1 MNFKKFM
8 FVMLLGMLLCP
19 VQAHAA
25 ESAEA
30 LNYGDII
37 SINTFEGYMFAY
49 DFGIGGGVSQ
59 QDSHSGRNSY
69 MTDFSVA
76 DANLNLHTNTV
87 TAYDTYAYY
96 AEAYIKTEGIDIND
110 ITNIWLE
117 APSGDKQ
124 GTRLVQRETDGNG
137 WSRYSAYRSTPA
149 GQAEIRV
156 FMYLTPSSGK
166 LYVDD
171 VIIRAAP
178 YSLRVVG
185 TTADANTTVNLN
197 ALACYGA
204 DKNGNEKRI
213 YLNNM
218 KRWSVKSGNAAVDQN
233 GNLKWN
239 DSAGGT
245 AQVQLEF
252 CGVTTTFDVV
262 FAAGISITEPERS
275 GDTYSMTVKNPLAA
289 AETVKCTIALY
300 DDEGRLYKLKSE
312 SITVQGG
319 EEKEIYLQA
328 VEELYFIKNSV
339 QKIMVSAPHF
349 VKSYLCE

>member
-1 MNFKKFM
+1 MIFKKFA
-8 FVMLLGMLLCP
+8 FVMLLGLLLCP
-19 VQAHAA
+19 VQVRSA

-49 DFGIGGGVSQ
+49 DFGIGGGIV
-59 QDSHSGRNSY
+59 QDTAHSGQKSY

-76 DANLNLHTNTV
+76 NANLNLHTNTV
-87 TAYDTYAYY
+87 TVYDKYAYY
-96 AEAYIKTEGIDIND
+96 AEAYLKTEEIEIND

-124 GTRLVQRETDGNG
+124 GTRLTIRETDENG
-137 WSRYSAYRSTPA
+137 WSRYSAYRKTPA
-149 GQAEIRV
+149 GQAGIRV

-171 VIIRAAP
+171 VIIRVAP

-218 KRWSVKSGNAAVDQN
+218 KRWSVKSGNAVVDQN

-262 FAAGISITEPERS
+262 FTAGISVTEPERS
-275 GDTYSMTVKNPLAA
+275 GDTYTLTVKNPLAA
-289 AETVKCTIALY
+289 AETIKYTIVLY

-312 SITVQGG
+312 STTVQGG
-319 EEKEIYLQA
+319 GEKEIYLQA
-328 VEELYFIKNSV
+328 MEEPYFIKNGV